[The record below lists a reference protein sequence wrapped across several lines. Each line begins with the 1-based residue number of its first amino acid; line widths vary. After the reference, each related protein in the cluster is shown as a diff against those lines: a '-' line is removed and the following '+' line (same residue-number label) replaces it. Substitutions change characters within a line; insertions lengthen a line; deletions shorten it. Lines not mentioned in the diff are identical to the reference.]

1 MWIRL
6 TQLIATTNGM
16 GIVVALDAAVAVA
29 LSAVTTLSLRLL
41 FEAL

>member
-16 GIVVALDAAVAVA
+16 GIVVVLDAAVAVA
-29 LSAVTTLSLRLL
+29 VAGVTTLSLRLL
-41 FEAL
+41 LEVL